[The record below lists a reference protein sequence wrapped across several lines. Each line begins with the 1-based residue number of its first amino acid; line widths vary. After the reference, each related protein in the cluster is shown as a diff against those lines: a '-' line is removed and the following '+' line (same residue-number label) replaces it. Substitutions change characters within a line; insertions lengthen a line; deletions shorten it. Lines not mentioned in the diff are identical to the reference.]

1 MGKIKKI
8 LVIIILIFVAII
20 LFLSFKHIILS
31 PLVLEDRL
39 VATFT
44 PESGTAFH
52 DNTPTIVD
60 DLIYVGT
67 STDMPEG
74 LEPEAIINTLPEN
87 YFYKMDLDLNVIWK
101 YSMGKTMVNGGAT
114 LDSDGN
120 IYFVTIKHIAAGD
133 KSKEEERAYFFAEQ
147 ELVSLTNDGEFRW
160 KRKISYN
167 EQFGNVMINCGID
180 KKDIIYVGSGKLF
193 AFNSNGDMLWQYP
206 DNNNTI
212 TGYHSSPIIDSE
224 GNVYFVSPEPT
235 DRRGEHTSD
244 IRAYKFGQDSNGI
257 PIWSTLLDNN
267 ILENEGGNP
276 NGGGGGRSA
285 YVYSTPAFLTDENSF
300 YAVVGNTIN
309 HVNTETG
316 EILWS
321 MIPTGATGRF
331 TASPAVDENDT
342 LYIGTKSNMES
353 NLYAIRKDGTLLWMN
368 HIGADLYNSPL
379 LGDDNRLYIGSETNT
394 DGKFY

>member
-1 MGKIKKI
+1 
-8 LVIIILIFVAII
+8 
-20 LFLSFKHIILS
+20 
-31 PLVLEDRL
+31 
-39 VATFT
+39 
-44 PESGTAFH
+44 
-52 DNTPTIVD
+52 
-60 DLIYVGT
+60 
-67 STDMPEG
+67 
-74 LEPEAIINTLPEN
+74 
-87 YFYKMDLDLNVIWK
+87 
-101 YSMGKTMVNGGAT
+101 
-114 LDSDGN
+114 
-120 IYFVTIKHIAAGD
+120 
-133 KSKEEERAYFFAEQ
+133 
-147 ELVSLTNDGEFRW
+147 
-160 KRKISYN
+160 
-167 EQFGNVMINCGID
+167 
-180 KKDIIYVGSGKLF
+180 
-193 AFNSNGDMLWQYP
+193 
-206 DNNNTI
+206 
-212 TGYHSSPIIDSE
+212 
-224 GNVYFVSPEPT
+224 
-235 DRRGEHTSD
+235 
-244 IRAYKFGQDSNGI
+244 
-257 PIWSTLLDNN
+257 WSTLLDNN

-394 DGKFY
+394 DGKFYSINKDTGEIVWVIGKGFSDFPSGSPTLRYGYVYAGVYKIKFADDGLYKIKVDAYDYLPGAAWPRFHGSNENTGRSHPGL